1 MTRSK
6 IVLSPRPEV
15 GVLDGIA
22 LGEGSSHEVL
32 GRAMD
37 TDFRRH
43 AANYANL
50 VRHLG
55 GFGQIL
61 GDLIIRFGADCFPR
75 SFTRTGLGVKGID
88 MAHTSFDLQ
97 ENDSLGFAE
106 SVCAFCRLIAFQVR
120 QNGQTEGAI
129 GALFDESS
137 SFEMEIRHNLKGVG
151 SVTEQKEIRLN

>member
-61 GDLIIRFGADCFPR
+61 GNLKISFRSDRIPR
-75 SFTRTGLGVKGID
+75 AFRRAAFGVKSID
-88 MAHTSFDLQ
+88 MAHTSFDLE
-97 ENDSLGFAE
+97 ENDSLGLAE
-106 SVCAFCRLIAFQVR
+106 SICALCRLIAF
-120 QNGQTEGAI
+120 
-129 GALFDESS
+129 
-137 SFEMEIRHNLKGVG
+137 
-151 SVTEQKEIRLN
+151 

>member
-1 MTRSK
+1 MREGIATRSE

-43 AANYANL
+43 AANYTNL

-61 GDLIIRFGADCFPR
+61 GDLIIRFGADCSP
-75 SFTRTGLGVKGID
+75 GPLLEPVLGSKVSIWLIPPL
-88 MAHTSFDLQ
+88 T
-97 ENDSLGFAE
+97 
-106 SVCAFCRLIAFQVR
+106 CRKMIRLALPNPF
-120 QNGQTEGAI
+120 
-129 GALFDESS
+129 ALFVD
-137 SFEMEIRHNLKGVG
+137 
-151 SVTEQKEIRLN
+151 